1 MFNKNFFLILVYLL
15 MVGCGFTPIYK
26 DNKNLNFWIEIDQI
40 EGNESLNNYIKLNL
54 QKYLVPKTNSNKII
68 ISINS
73 DYSKNTI
80 AKNMSGVSTEYE
92 LVSNFEF
99 NIYFNNESKK
109 IKFAEKINVKNL
121 NNEFDEINYEKSNLN
136 NFASSI
142 TQKLILELIKL
153 NDY

>member
-40 EGNESLNNYIKLNL
+40 EGNDSLNNYIKLSL

-109 IKFAEKINVKNL
+109 IKFAEKINIKNL
-121 NNEFDEINYEKSNLN
+121 NNEFDAINYEKSILN
-136 NFASSI
+136 NFASLI

>member
-1 MFNKNFFLILVYLL
+1 MFNKNFFLILVYLV

-40 EGNESLNNYIKLNL
+40 EGNDSLNNYIKLSL

-121 NNEFDEINYEKSNLN
+121 NNEFDAINYEKSILN
-136 NFASSI
+136 NFASLI

>member
-40 EGNESLNNYIKLNL
+40 EGNDSLNNYIKLSL

-121 NNEFDEINYEKSNLN
+121 NNEFDAINYEKSILN
-136 NFASSI
+136 NFASLI

>member
-40 EGNESLNNYIKLNL
+40 EGNDSLNNYIKLSL

-109 IKFAEKINVKNL
+109 IKFAEKINLKNL
-121 NNEFDEINYEKSNLN
+121 NNKFDEINYEKSNLN

>member
-40 EGNESLNNYIKLNL
+40 EGNYSLNNYIKLSL

-109 IKFAEKINVKNL
+109 IKFAEKINVKNI

>member
-40 EGNESLNNYIKLNL
+40 EGNDSLNNYIKLSL

-80 AKNMSGVSTEYE
+80 AKNVSGVSTEYE

-109 IKFAEKINVKNL
+109 IKFAEKINVKNI

>member
-80 AKNMSGVSTEYE
+80 AKNVSGVITEYE

-121 NNEFDEINYEKSNLN
+121 NNEFDAINYEKSILN
-136 NFASSI
+136 NFASLI